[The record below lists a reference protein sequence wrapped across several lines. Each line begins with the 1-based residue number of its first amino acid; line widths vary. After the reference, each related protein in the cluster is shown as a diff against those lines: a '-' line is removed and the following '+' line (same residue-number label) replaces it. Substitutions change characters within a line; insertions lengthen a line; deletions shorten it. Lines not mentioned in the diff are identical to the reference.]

1 MHGYL
6 KYMFKSA
13 FCKITSTHAP
23 PPPPKKKIF
32 MPNIT
37 TEFDLNSINM
47 YSLMKR
53 ESTVLSNPLRV

>member
-23 PPPPKKKIF
+23 PSKKKIF

>member
-1 MHGYL
+1 
-6 KYMFKSA
+6 MFKSA

-23 PPPPKKKIF
+23 TPPKKIF
-32 MPNIT
+32 MPNNT

>member
-23 PPPPKKKIF
+23 PPPKKIF

-37 TEFDLNSINM
+37 TEFDLNLINM
-47 YSLMKR
+47 YSLMKH

>member
-1 MHGYL
+1 
-6 KYMFKSA
+6 MFKSA

-23 PPPPKKKIF
+23 PLQKKIF

>member
-13 FCKITSTHAP
+13 FCKITSTQAP
-23 PPPPKKKIF
+23 PPSKKKIF

>member
-23 PPPPKKKIF
+23 PLQKKIF